1 MKVTKRCEY
10 ILEDG
15 HKCNAV
21 FSYKSRQGLQRK
33 YCHNHVGN
41 NANTPHLDGHH
52 GLVKSTNKYAG
63 VANAETMQEWVKH
76 QMKMEKIERKRIA
89 VLERKVARLES
100 IVDNITS
107 NKKIVTSVLKE
118 QLKTQYFKDRIDAI
132 VVKRLKTSFR
142 GEEE

>member
-1 MKVTKRCEY
+1 MKITKRCEY

-21 FSYKSRQGLQRK
+21 FSYNSRQGLRK
-33 YCHNHVGN
+33 YCHDHIGN
-41 NANTPHLDGHH
+41 EPRTAHLEGHH

-63 VANAETMQEWVKH
+63 VANAEKMQEWVKH
-76 QMKMEKIERKRIA
+76 QMRMEKIEKERIA
-89 VLERKVARLES
+89 VLERKIARLES
-100 IVDNITS
+100 IVDSITS

-118 QLKTQYFKDRIDAI
+118 EMKSQFFKDRIDSI
-132 VVKRLKTSFR
+132 VVKRLRTSFR

>member
-1 MKVTKRCEY
+1 MKITKRCEY

-21 FSYKSRQGLQRK
+21 FSYNSRQGLRK
-33 YCHNHVGN
+33 YCHDHIGHEPRT
-41 NANTPHLDGHH
+41 AHLEGHH

-63 VANAETMQEWVKH
+63 VANAEKMQEWVKH
-76 QMKMEKIERKRIA
+76 KMRMEKIEKERIA

-100 IVDNITS
+100 IVDSITS

-118 QLKTQYFKDRIDAI
+118 ELKTQYFKDRVDAI
-132 VVKRLKTSFR
+132 VVKRLRTSFR